1 MRMIA
6 VAVSASVFCAIAPI
20 HTNAKSDRSACVQR
34 CREYYCSGGVTRQL
48 YCQAQCARKCQS
60 RKPEQK

>member
-20 HTNAKSDRSACVQR
+20 YTSAKSDRPTCVQR

-48 YCQAQCARKCQS
+48 YCQAQCVRKCQS
-60 RKPEQK
+60 REPEQK